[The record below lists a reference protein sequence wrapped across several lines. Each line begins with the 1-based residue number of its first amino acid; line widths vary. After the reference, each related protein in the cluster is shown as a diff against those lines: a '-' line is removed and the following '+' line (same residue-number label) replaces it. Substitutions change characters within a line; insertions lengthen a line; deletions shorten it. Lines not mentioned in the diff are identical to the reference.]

1 MRLTHSQGDDTMA
14 GCLQEKVVLV
24 TGAGRGIGREIA
36 LLAAAEGAAV
46 VVNDLGV
53 SPEGESTLETPAAA
67 VVAEIVAAGGRAVAN
82 NDSITD
88 AKAAQAM
95 IEQAVS
101 HFGRLDAVINNAGF
115 LRDRIFH
122 RMSHVDWEMVVDVHL
137 TGYFNVSRAAA
148 TYFREQ
154 EQGSFVHF
162 TSASGLVGNFGQ
174 ANYAAAKLG
183 VVGLSKS
190 IALDMARYKV
200 RSNCIAPFAWS
211 RLIGTIPTDTPEE
224 KLRVDRVK
232 TMTAAKVA
240 PLAVFL
246 ASDLSDDVTGQI
258 FGSRKNEIF
267 LFSQPRPIRSVQREQ
282 GWTPQSMAEHMLPAF
297 KNSFFPLDRSADVF
311 CWDPV

>member
-1 MRLTHSQGDDTMA
+1 MA

-246 ASDLSDDVTGQI
+246 ASDLSEDVTGQI

>member
-1 MRLTHSQGDDTMA
+1 MA

-211 RLIGTIPTDTPEE
+211 RLIGT
-224 KLRVDRVK
+224 
-232 TMTAAKVA
+232 AAKVA

-246 ASDLSDDVTGQI
+246 ASDLSQDVTGQI

>member
-1 MRLTHSQGDDTMA
+1 MA

-246 ASDLSDDVTGQI
+246 ASDLSKDVTGQI